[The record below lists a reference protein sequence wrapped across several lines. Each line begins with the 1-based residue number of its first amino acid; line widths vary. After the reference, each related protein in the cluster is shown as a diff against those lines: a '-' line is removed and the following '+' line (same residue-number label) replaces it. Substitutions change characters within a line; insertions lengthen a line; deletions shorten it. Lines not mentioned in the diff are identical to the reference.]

1 MIALPAT
8 VLNEENLLTQLMLR
22 TDWGF
27 ALFNPINNDSKRLIG
42 QVIVTGDSLSECE
55 RQIQI
60 TELTE

>member
-1 MIALPAT
+1 
-8 VLNEENLLTQLMLR
+8 MLR